1 MIASLRDTRILLT
14 ALFALSVLLY
24 VLSAG
29 GCDFGGGEAVKETS
43 EPSFVRGRAELRRGN
58 NAEAM
63 GAFMKVIDKRKDAPE
78 SHFELGRLYLDHMN
92 DPIQAIYHFR
102 KYLELKP
109 NSQVSPIV
117 MQMIETAQKK
127 FAASLPQT
135 PYDSNIKYLELQ
147 EIVENLRRQNLELKK
162 KLAASAETI
171 DALKATQ
178 TVRVQSARSAESA
191 QSRPG
196 HSGANQPAGARTGAH
211 GCRGVERGGEVPTRH
226 PGSVGARPALTG
238 RPTLLPRGLSPL
250 LERADGGDER
260 EDAHAAAHEGDLLLR
275 ILHIKAVA
283 EGQQDGELFPH
294 LVVPCERARP
304 VALQAIAHRDA
315 LPFRLADGDGAAQRI
330 PAHADHDE
338 LSGAHGDLVVRREGE
353 RIHLVRNAL
362 VFENGRR
369 YFAHISPSTDA
380 RSAFMSRH
388 AARAAS

>member
-109 NSQVSPIV
+109 NSQVSPMV

-196 HSGANQPAGARTGAH
+196 HSGANQPAGARTGAPARAEAH
-211 GCRGVERGGEVPTRH
+211 GTRQA
-226 PGSVGARPALTG
+226 S
-238 RPTLLPRGLSPL
+238 LSP
-250 LERADGGDER
+250 
-260 EDAHAAAHEGDLLLR
+260 
-275 ILHIKAVA
+275 
-283 EGQQDGELFPH
+283 
-294 LVVPCERARP
+294 
-304 VALQAIAHRDA
+304 
-315 LPFRLADGDGAAQRI
+315 
-330 PAHADHDE
+330 
-338 LSGAHGDLVVRREGE
+338 VVRRD
-353 RIHLVRNAL
+353 V
-362 VFENGRR
+362 
-369 YFAHISPSTDA
+369 PSTYTVQAGDTLSTISRKIYGTA
-380 RSAFMSRH
+380 NRWRDIFSANRDRLATTESLRIGQTLKIP
-388 AARAAS
+388 R